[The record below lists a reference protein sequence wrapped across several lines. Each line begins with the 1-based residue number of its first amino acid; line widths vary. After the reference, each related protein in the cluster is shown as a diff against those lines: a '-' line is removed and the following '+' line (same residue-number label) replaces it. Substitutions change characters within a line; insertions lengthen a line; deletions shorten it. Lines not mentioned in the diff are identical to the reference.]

1 MAWELHDIKVLYLL
15 LTVFQTFED
24 RNNKFTHH
32 SFHWLKIRS
41 PSSFPHISLLQSS
54 HHPQEEWCPEHE
66 ARLGHVKGLQLSD
79 WSAEMRVGNEGL
91 KHVATGLVF
100 ICGLGDSTAYLFLI
114 LSSEAGMAPKAL
126 NCHSIFCFWPGLAQR
141 LSKRFL
147 CFQRGFTPK
156 HSLLCF
162 FISVW
167 KSCILNSSAFG
178 FKCL

>member
-1 MAWELHDIKVLYLL
+1 MAWELHDIKVLYLV

-32 SFHWLKIRS
+32 SFPQPLIFFS
-41 PSSFPHISLLQSS
+41 YFMLLSS

-66 ARLGHVKGLQLSD
+66 ARLGQVKGLQLSD

-114 LSSEAGMAPKAL
+114 LRQFWGGHGSKDTELSLHTLLLTWIGSE
-126 NCHSIFCFWPGLAQR
+126 
-141 LSKRFL
+141 
-147 CFQRGFTPK
+147 
-156 HSLLCF
+156 
-162 FISVW
+162 VE
-167 KSCILNSSAFG
+167 
-178 FKCL
+178 